1 MCVNFY
7 NGRRYSFTKA
17 LCIAFVMTFFS
28 LFDVPVFWPI
38 LLCYWFVLFVLT
50 MQGQGVAQG
59 FDGCLSVPETKT
71 ERMGQKGHLLEFS
84 NPKLAQA
91 SI

>member
-1 MCVNFY
+1 
-7 NGRRYSFTKA
+7 
-17 LCIAFVMTFFS
+17 
-28 LFDVPVFWPI
+28 
-38 LLCYWFVLFVLT
+38 
-50 MQGQGVAQG
+50 MQGQGGAQG